1 MIIFIFVILENN
13 SLLPLGN
20 VFLMKKK
27 NRNGEEFFFFFLV
40 ILPFFSRRIIRKI
53 DNLGDKFTARDA
65 RMDPFGRDCRDYWQ
79 RQPMY

>member
-20 VFLMKKK
+20 VFSMKKK
-27 NRNGEEFFFFFLV
+27 TEMEKNSFFLV